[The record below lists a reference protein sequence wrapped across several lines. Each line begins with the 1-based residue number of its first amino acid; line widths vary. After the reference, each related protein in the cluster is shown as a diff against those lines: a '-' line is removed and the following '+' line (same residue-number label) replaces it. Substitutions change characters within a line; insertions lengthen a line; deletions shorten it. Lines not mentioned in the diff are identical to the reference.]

1 MKQAIAE
8 IGRCWYTRTPRSKGE
23 HKETYISMRYDTKTM
38 PVRLGN
44 AFLPM
49 LAKRLKRGEPPRNGP
64 YF

>member
-1 MKQAIAE
+1 
-8 IGRCWYTRTPRSKGE
+8 
-23 HKETYISMRYDTKTM
+23 MRYDTKTM
-38 PVRLGN
+38 SVRLGN